1 MNSSEMETL
10 KMDNSSEKRT
20 WMTVKEVAE
29 YLHLA
34 VNTVY
39 HKTRAKKNPIP
50 HSKATGKLLFDLEQ
64 VNEWM
69 GIGSKKLQT
78 KGRAAGLTSKLQL
91 SDFYAEKKSN
101 GRRASLRI

>member
-1 MNSSEMETL
+1 MNSLEMETM

-20 WMTVKEVAE
+20 WMTVKQVAE

-34 VNTVY
+34 ENTVY
-39 HKTRAKKNPIP
+39 HKTRVKKNPIP
-50 HSKATGKLLFDLEQ
+50 HSKATGRLRFDLKQ

-78 KGRAAGLTSKLQL
+78 EGRTVRQKSKLQL
-91 SDFYAEKKSN
+91 SDFCVEKKN
-101 GRRASLRI
+101 KGRRGSLRI